1 MVLPETDG
9 RAVAAVTR
17 GWFGV
22 KARIAEL
29 YEGKSEAAVR
39 FRYALLAFDLITIVF
54 LIASSFSDHGLVVK
68 LIDAAFGVIIA
79 LDLGARLWISKRPM
93 RQLFSF
99 WGLIDVVVIISL
111 IAPLTGEGLAFMRV
125 ARMLRLLQSHQIL
138 AQLRED
144 FRFFR
149 IYENTI
155 TASLNLMTFIFFMTA
170 LVYETQH
177 RVNPEITNYVDSAYF
192 TIATLTT
199 TGFGDV
205 TLVGRSGKLISI
217 AIMIFGVSLFLRLV
231 QVVVRPAKVDYK
243 CPQCGLSRH
252 DRDAVHCKA
261 CGLLLAIEDDGD

>member
-1 MVLPETDG
+1 M
-9 RAVAAVTR
+9 
-17 GWFGV
+17 

-39 FRYALLAFDLITIVF
+39 FRYTLLAFDLITIVF

-138 AQLRED
+138 AQLRAD

-149 IYENTI
+149 VYENTI
-155 TASLNLMTFIFFMTA
+155 TASLNLMTFIFFTTA

>member
-1 MVLPETDG
+1 M
-9 RAVAAVTR
+9 
-17 GWFGV
+17 

-39 FRYALLAFDLITIVF
+39 FRYTLLAFDLITIVF

-93 RQLFSF
+93 RQLFSS

-138 AQLRED
+138 AQLRAD

-149 IYENTI
+149 VYENTI

>member
-1 MVLPETDG
+1 MK
-9 RAVAAVTR
+9 R
-17 GWFGV
+17 
-22 KARIAEL
+22 RITAL
-29 YEGKSEAAVR
+29 YEGKSKAAVR
-39 FRYALLAFDLITIVF
+39 FRYSLLAFDLFTIIF
-54 LIASSFSDHGLVVK
+54 LIASSFSDHGLFVK
-68 LIDAAFGVIIA
+68 LIDAVFGVVIA
-79 LDLGARLWISKRPM
+79 ADLAARVWISKQPM
-93 RQLFSF
+93 RLLFSF
-99 WGLIDVVVIISL
+99 WGLVDVVVIISL

-138 AQLRED
+138 AQLRKD
-144 FRFFR
+144 FVFFR
-149 IYENTI
+149 RFENTI
-155 TASLNLMTFIFFMTA
+155 TASLNLLTFIFFMTA

-177 RVNPEITNYVDSAYF
+177 QVNPKIANYVDSAYF

-205 TLVGRSGKLISI
+205 TLVGESGKLISI

-261 CGLLLAIEDDGD
+261 CGFPLAIEDDGD